1 MTNEALQTLRSK
13 TADAIDRLIA
23 FLDMIDGYTM
33 SELERND
40 GEPTDE
46 EIMAT
51 GAWSGLLDDDEP
63 SLGWLDDPIAVSDDD
78 LHGLD
83 LEHQC
88 EDEGDMSDSGIG
100 DPDGLLEQLTSYR
113 PVGGMG
119 AVGFASH
126 VE

>member
-1 MTNEALQTLRSK
+1 
-13 TADAIDRLIA
+13 
-23 FLDMIDGYTM
+23 
-33 SELERND
+33 
-40 GEPTDE
+40 
-46 EIMAT
+46 MAT

-88 EDEGDMSDSGIG
+88 EDEGDISDSGIG